1 VPHAA
6 ACASPNP
13 HHPAVQGYVQMLGVF
28 IDTLVICSAT
38 AMIILL
44 VSGPQT
50 TALTGIR
57 LTQFALSEHVGSW
70 GSHFVSI
77 AICLFSFTSIIANY
91 VYAENNLHYFKLDNK
106 AGRWGFVFIFLSFTF
121 WGTVAAL
128 PDVWAL
134 ADLSLGLMTLI
145 NVGVIL
151 ALTPTIVAVTKD
163 YNRQRKNKASI
174 YFVDNKTV
182 KIQGQLEKGIWDAT
196 N

>member
-1 VPHAA
+1 
-6 ACASPNP
+6 
-13 HHPAVQGYVQMLGVF
+13 MLGVF
-28 IDTLVICSAT
+28 IDTIVICSAT
-38 AMIILL
+38 AVMILL
-44 VSGPQT
+44 VLGPET
-50 TALTGIR
+50 TALNGIR
-57 LTQFALSEHVGSW
+57 LTQFAMAEHVGNW
-70 GSHFVSI
+70 GAHFVSI

-106 AGRWGFVFIFLSFTF
+106 AGRWGFTFIFLSFTF

-163 YNRQRKNKASI
+163 YNRQRNAKSVIK
-174 YFVDNKTV
+174 FVDDKTI
-182 KIQGQLEKGIWDAT
+182 KIQGQLEKGMWQKP